1 MLVTSEGNT
10 KESEIKNIIK
20 INGEILDL
28 EYFEKDSSQNELR
41 FPRLHFSSGNTSIF
55 ICPTGLLILDWAV
68 LSEEQMSIGYPFS
81 LLNDEQMSNKVG
93 VEHQPVD
100 SCGIQ
105 GLWVHSN
112 GSNDW
117 NFTPPLRG
125 KARLFLDTAA

>member
-1 MLVTSEGNT
+1 MKEIHGNT
-10 KESEIKNIIK
+10 KESEIKNKTK
-20 INGEILDL
+20 INGEILDLL

-41 FPRLHFSSGNTSIF
+41 FPRMHFSSGNTSIF
-55 ICPTGLLILDWAV
+55 ICPTGLLIL
-68 LSEEQMSIGYPFS
+68 
-81 LLNDEQMSNKVG
+81 
-93 VEHQPVD
+93 D

-125 KARLFLDTAA
+125 KARLFLDTAT